1 MALEEQVMQ
10 QPQQPQQ
17 PAEGQ
22 EAPQQGQPEQLSDE
36 EEKDL
41 KIAVLLTERLMA
53 DGGYK
58 VIDDAVKTS
67 KDPSQVIGQF
77 MIQLIKKLDES
88 MPNEA
93 KLSKRIW
100 LCKGGWLEQ
109 VMDDLVD
116 EFGLDYSI
124 TDKAEVY
131 VADTV
136 KKLAQAGRTNA
147 GAAPQPGAPE
157 QPPMPQQGGV

>member
-1 MALEEQVMQ
+1 MALEEQMTQ
-10 QPQQPQQ
+10 QQ

-22 EAPQQGQPEQLSDE
+22 VAPQQGQPERLSDE

-41 KIAVLLTERLMA
+41 QIAVLLTERLMA

-58 VIDDAVKTS
+58 VIEDAINTS

-136 KKLAQAGRTNA
+136 KKLAQAGSTNA
-147 GAAPQPGAPE
+147 GAAPQQGAPE
-157 QPPMPQQGGV
+157 QPPMPQQQGGV

>member
-10 QPQQPQQ
+10 QQPQQ
-17 PAEGQ
+17 PAQDQ
-22 EAPQQGQPEQLSDE
+22 EAPQQEQLSDE

-41 KIAVLLTERLMA
+41 QIAVLLTQRLMA

-58 VIDDAVKTS
+58 VIEDAIKTS
-67 KDPSQVIGQF
+67 RDPSQVIGQF

-136 KKLAQAGRTNA
+136 KKLAQAGQTNG

-157 QPPMPQQGGV
+157 QPPMPQQQGGV